1 MKLFFK
7 SLTVFVF
14 FQTLMPSIQ
23 ASNLEKPL
31 VAHPCFSAVKPK
43 VTICFTIA
51 RKRDC
56 EGFGICNF
64 HAIVTEGRFNNA
76 VATTYKDD
84 YSNALVFEIDRYKG
98 LASGAYD
105 RYFKSGYF
113 VMEDDSQVAS
123 DILSALG
130 ISSNATLL
138 QGKYPIIESNGMIR
152 FLIPYR

>member
-1 MKLFFK
+1 
-7 SLTVFVF
+7 
-14 FQTLMPSIQ
+14 MPSIQ

-31 VAHPCFSAVKPK
+31 GANPCFSAVKPK

>member
-7 SLTVFVF
+7 SISLIVF
-14 FQTLMPSIQ
+14 FQFLTPSIQ
-23 ASNLEKPL
+23 ASTTCNPL
-31 VAHPCFSAVKPK
+31 CENQRFSAKKPK

-76 VATTYKDD
+76 VATIYKDD
-84 YSNALVFEIDRYKG
+84 FTNALVFEIDRYKG

-105 RYFKSGYF
+105 QYFKSGYF
-113 VMEDDSQVAS
+113 TMEDDSQVAS

-130 ISSNATLL
+130 VSSNARGL
-138 QGKYPIIESNGMIR
+138 S
-152 FLIPYR
+152 